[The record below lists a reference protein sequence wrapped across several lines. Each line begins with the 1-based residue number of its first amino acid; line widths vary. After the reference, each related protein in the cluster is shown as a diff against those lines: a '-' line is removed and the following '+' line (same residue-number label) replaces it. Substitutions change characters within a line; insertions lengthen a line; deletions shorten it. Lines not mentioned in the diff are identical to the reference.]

1 LPLLPVVVA
10 LATVMVVLAVLEPP
24 LPVQV
29 IE

>member
-1 LPLLPVVVA
+1 LLPPELA
-10 LATVMVVLAVLEPP
+10 LATETVVLAVLEPP